1 MKLPVFL
8 MLALLVG
15 PTKAHS
21 TPAFVAPLADQSLL
35 LDVAATAEGIIAVGE
50 RGHILLS
57 SDATNWQQ
65 QTVPVS
71 STLTAVTVQGQRIW
85 AVGHDAV
92 IIASVDNGH
101 SWQIQNYQPELEKPL
116 MDVLFLDENQGI
128 AIGAYGL
135 FYRTTDGGANWLREP
150 HIELLDEDDI
160 QYLQDLKQEDESLY
174 EQELSSI
181 LPHFNRLS
189 RAGETLYLAGEA
201 GLLAVSQ
208 DQGRTWQRMEIDYY
222 GSFFD
227 IRQTTDNRLLAAGLR
242 GHLFE
247 YQAQDGWQEL
257 PTNMKSSLN
266 SIVPLADGHTLVV
279 GNNGYLIWLND
290 ELQVQQTEE
299 EKAVLNALPVADKV
313 IAVTET
319 GIRFLQK

>member
-57 SDATNWQQ
+57 SDASNWQQ

-71 STLTAVTVQGQRIW
+71 STLTSVTVQGQRIW

-116 MDVLFLDENQGI
+116 MDVLFLDENHGL

-135 FYRTTDGGANWLREP
+135 FYRTTDGGANWQREP

-201 GLLAVSQ
+201 GLLAASQ
-208 DQGRTWQRMEIDYY
+208 DQGRSWQRMEIDYY

-299 EKAVLNALPVADKV
+299 EKAVLNALPVGDKV